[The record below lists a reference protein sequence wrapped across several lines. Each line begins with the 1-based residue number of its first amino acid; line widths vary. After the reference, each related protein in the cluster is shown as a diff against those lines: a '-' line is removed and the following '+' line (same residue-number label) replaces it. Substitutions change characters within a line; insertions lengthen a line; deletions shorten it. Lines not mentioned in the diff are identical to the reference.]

1 MPTPLSAA
9 APLPSDPAGSLL
21 DALPGLDPVPRRL
34 AAGESLFRQ
43 GDACIGV
50 FRLVTGRIRLVR
62 CTPGGS
68 EVGIHTPRTGELFA
82 EASLFSTHYHCDAV
96 ALARSEVWLYPK
108 EALARQLGAAPE
120 SLWAFT
126 AELAHRLQGLRTRV
140 EIRQIRSARERVLQF
155 LRLRCDDSGLWTSEG
170 TLKHLAED
178 LGLTHEA
185 LYRALA
191 ALAHEGHIERLAGG
205 IRLRPP
211 SDTPNARG

>member
-1 MPTPLSAA
+1 MSTTPFSAP
-9 APLPSDPAGSLL
+9 PLPPDAASSML

-34 AAGESLFRQ
+34 VAGEPLFRQ
-43 GDACIGV
+43 GDACVGV
-50 FRLVTGRIRLVR
+50 FRLVTGRIRLLR

-68 EVGIHTPRTGELFA
+68 EVGMHTARAGELFA

-108 EALARQLGAAPE
+108 EALARQLRAAPE

-155 LRLRCDDSGLWTSEG
+155 LRLRCDGSGLWTTEG

-191 ALAHEGHIERLAGG
+191 ALAREGHIERLAAG
-205 IRLRPP
+205 IRLLPVPR
-211 SDTPNARG
+211 TPTRG